1 MFLCI
6 CVVCVCVRLCD
17 DIMLAGIHL
26 RHSLNRDTIGVS
38 CDLIWV
44 YEQLAV
50 VFTSTSYGLCTFS
63 LHAISQDMKTSLFM

>member
-1 MFLCI
+1 ML
-6 CVVCVCVRLCD
+6 CVCVRLCD
-17 DIMLAGIHL
+17 DIMLAGIYL

-50 VFTSTSYGLCTFS
+50 L
-63 LHAISQDMKTSLFM
+63 LLI